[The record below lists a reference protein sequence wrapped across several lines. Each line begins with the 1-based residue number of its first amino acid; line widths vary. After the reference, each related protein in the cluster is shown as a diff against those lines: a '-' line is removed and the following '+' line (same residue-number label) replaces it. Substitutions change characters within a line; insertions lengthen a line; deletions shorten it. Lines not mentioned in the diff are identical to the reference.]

1 VTATKPATG
10 YRWTI
15 CALIFFATTVNYLDR
30 QLFSLM
36 VPFFEDD
43 LKLSPVDLALINVCF
58 ILPYGCAMLFVGQ
71 FIDRVGIK
79 KGLTTTFLLW
89 NVASIAHALVGSLT
103 GFMGARFMLG
113 LGESGMF
120 PAAVKTMTDWFPRK
134 ERSLA
139 TGIFNAGS
147 NMGALLAPL
156 VGVWVATHY
165 GWRACFLITGGVGIV
180 WIFFWLPL
188 YRDPKVHPKVSPSEV
203 DYIHSDED
211 ESTAPISLRK
221 LFAIPAVL
229 GLAVAKAL
237 SDAPWWF
244 YLTWMPKF
252 LTDQFHLTPE
262 FMAWSILVVY
272 VIADIGSVFGG
283 WLSSTL
289 IKKGKDVGAARKL
302 TMLICAIAVTP
313 VMTVGLLV
321 DHAPILGI
329 PTVYWAIGIVSLAAG
344 AHQGWSCN
352 LFTLISDTVPKGSI
366 GVAVG
371 AINGCAMIGASAM
384 QFFVGRSVQLGSY
397 TAPFVLAGTLYL
409 IALACLHAIAPKIRL
424 TEPKKLAPI
433 WAIVAGAFAI
443 VAGLGFL
450 QYEMNKPPYA
460 SLEAYK
466 AARPEEIHAA
476 GAPTPGPIAHVG
488 WMPAQWFKWSA
499 EGKTKYELV
508 KLDQEGR
515 PFIEAKGDKAARYK
529 GPSKDEVTTQLGK

>member
-1 VTATKPATG
+1 MKPATG

-30 QLFSLM
+30 QLFSLL

-43 LKLSPVDLALINVCF
+43 LKLSPVDLALINVSF

-89 NVASIAHALVGSLT
+89 NIASVAHAVVGSLT
-103 GFMGARFMLG
+103 GFMGARFALG

-156 VGVWVATHY
+156 LGVWIAKTY
-165 GWRACFLITGGVGIV
+165 GWRECFVFTGGVGVV

-188 YRDPKVHPKVSPSEV
+188 YRDPKVHPKVSQSEV
-203 DYIHSDED
+203 DHIHSDED
-211 ESTAPISLRK
+211 ETTAPISLRK

-252 LTDQFHLTPE
+252 LTDQFHLTAE
-262 FMAWSILVVY
+262 FMAWAILIIY

-283 WLSSTL
+283 WMSSTL
-289 IKKGKDVGAARKL
+289 IKHGKDAGAARKI
-302 TMLICAIAVTP
+302 TMLVCALLVTP

-321 DHAPILGI
+321 DHAPILGL
-329 PTVYWAIGIVSLAAG
+329 PAVYWAIGIVSLAAG

-409 IALACLHAIAPKIRL
+409 IALACLHIIAPKIRL
-424 TEPKKLAPI
+424 TEPKRLAPI
-433 WAIVAGAFAI
+433 WAIAAGAIAI
-443 VAGLGFL
+443 VGGLGVL
-450 QYEMNKPPYA
+450 QYEMNKPPYK
-460 SLEAYK
+460 SVDDYK
-466 AARPEEIHAA
+466 VVRVEEIHAA
-476 GAPTPGPIAHVG
+476 GAPIPGPIAKVG
-488 WMPAQWFKWSA
+488 WMSAQWFKWTA
-499 EGKTKYELV
+499 EGKPKYELV

-515 PFIEAKGDKAARYK
+515 PFIEGKGDKASRYK
-529 GPSKDEVTTQLGK
+529 GPSKDDVIKEIGG